1 MKFSTLI
8 LICSISLCLAIEE
21 PTYQVLQ
28 QLGNNMEIR
37 KYGSTKWVSTKVD
50 STPNNV
56 GTTNMF
62 YSLFNYISGAN
73 SNKQKMDMTAP
84 VLMQYTSKDN
94 TKVNKNSPVSVS
106 MNFYIP
112 SKFKSNT
119 PQPTA
124 NNVFL
129 TDLPELTVAVA
140 RFGGFA
146 KIDDFITKR
155 DALISALGSNAQNY
169 DSINLITAGFSSPY
183 TLFFRRNE
191 VWLLKIN

>member
-8 LICSISLCLAIEE
+8 LICSVSLCLAIEE

-37 KYGSTKWVSTKVD
+37 KYGSTKWVSTKAD
-50 STPNNV
+50 STANNV
-56 GTTNMF
+56 GIKNMF
-62 YSLFNYISGAN
+62 NSLFNYISGAN
-73 SNKQKMDMTAP
+73 NNKQKMDMTAP
-84 VLMQYTSKDN
+84 VLMQFKSKDN
-94 TKVNKNSPVSVS
+94 TKINKNSQVSVS

-124 NNVFL
+124 NNVYL

-146 KIDDFITKR
+146 TFDDNMKKL
-155 DALISALGSNAQNY
+155 DALISALGSNAQSY
-169 DSINLITAGFSSPY
+169 DLINTITAGYSSPF

>member
-37 KYGSTKWVSTKVD
+37 KYGSSKWVSTKAD
-50 STPNNV
+50 STVNNV
-56 GTTNMF
+56 GSTSMF
-62 YSLFNYISGAN
+62 FSLFNYISGAN
-73 SNKQKMDMTAP
+73 NNKQKMEMTAP
-84 VLMQYTSKDN
+84 VLMEYKSKDN
-94 TKVNKNSPVSVS
+94 TKINKNSQVSVS

-112 SKFKSNT
+112 SQFKSNT

-124 NNVFL
+124 NNVYL

-146 KIDDFITKR
+146 SVNDYMTKR
-155 DALISALGSNAQNY
+155 DALISALGSNAQSY
-169 DSINLITAGFSSPY
+169 DSINMITAGYNSPF

-191 VWLLKIN
+191 VWLIKIK

>member
-37 KYGSTKWVSTKVD
+37 KYSSTKWVSTKVD

-94 TKVNKNSPVSVS
+94 TKVNKNSAVSVS

-112 SKFKSNT
+112 SIFKSNT

-129 TDLPELTVAVA
+129 TDLPEMTVAVA

-146 KIDDFITKR
+146 KIDDNIAKR

-169 DSINLITAGFSSPY
+169 DSINLITAGYNSPF

-191 VWLLKIN
+191 VWLLKVK